1 MPYEV
6 QSPTSVNNYKRLCN
20 MRLYVGCNFISTNN
34 DNNSKP
40 FFNQHLYNVLT
51 KGKTIIT

>member
-1 MPYEV
+1 
-6 QSPTSVNNYKRLCN
+6 

-51 KGKTIIT
+51 KGKNNNNYMKADN